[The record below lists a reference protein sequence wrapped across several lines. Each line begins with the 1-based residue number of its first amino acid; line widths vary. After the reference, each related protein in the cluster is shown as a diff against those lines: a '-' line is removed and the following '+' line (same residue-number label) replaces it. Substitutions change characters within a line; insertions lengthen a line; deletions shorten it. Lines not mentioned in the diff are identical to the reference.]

1 MHNMLIKI
9 YNKYLA
15 GNMPENV
22 DSYNKLNQFT
32 TYTCSRYEHFLLL
45 TQEALPSK
53 SPLVISIPLLYMKR
67 MQRVTA
73 CKLSHH
79 DTTCIS
85 YESIMYTSIPSPTAA
100 ARPR

>member
-15 GNMPENV
+15 GNMPKNV

-32 TYTCSRYEHFLLL
+32 TYNCSQYEHFLLL
-45 TQEALPSK
+45 TQEALFSK
-53 SPLVISIPLLYMKR
+53 SLLVISIPLLCMKR
-67 MQRVTA
+67 MQTDTA

-79 DTTCIS
+79 NTTCIS
-85 YESIMYTSIPSPTAA
+85 YESIIYTSISSPAA